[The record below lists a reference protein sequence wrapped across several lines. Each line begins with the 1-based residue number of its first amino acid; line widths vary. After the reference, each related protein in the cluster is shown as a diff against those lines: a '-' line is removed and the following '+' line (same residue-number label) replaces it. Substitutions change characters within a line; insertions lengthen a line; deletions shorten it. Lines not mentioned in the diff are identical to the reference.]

1 MKILFSD
8 HSWEDYLYWQKTDK
22 KMLIRVNELIKDI
35 QRNKYQGLG
44 KPEPL
49 KHNLSGYWSRRINSE
64 HRLVC
69 KIEKDI
75 IYIAQLRYHYLKRV
89 LNSNYYIEVT
99 LTHRS
104 TVVNFY
110 IFLYLLLSYTN
121 ELVQEQVEI

>member
-22 KMLIRVNELIKDI
+22 KTLIRVNKLIKDI

-49 KHNLSGYWSRRINSE
+49 KHNLSGYWSRRINSN
-64 HRLVC
+64 HRLVY

-75 IYIAQLRYHYLKRV
+75 IYIAQLRYHY
-89 LNSNYYIEVT
+89 
-99 LTHRS
+99 
-104 TVVNFY
+104 
-110 IFLYLLLSYTN
+110 
-121 ELVQEQVEI
+121 